1 MANKFLNI
9 GGGSVNLENGSV
21 SIYANSL
28 SAKNLT
34 PSFPIKTNSLNK
46 LVSEKLD
53 ISDVNN
59 LQSALESVI
68 TNPLTVQ
75 LTTNQTSFTQDN
87 QIVTKKYVDDNQV
100 VVETNYFLI

>member
-9 GGGSVNLENGSV
+9 GGGSINLSNGSV
-21 SIYANSL
+21 SIYASSL
-28 SAKNLT
+28 ASKELQ
-34 PSFPIKTNSLNK
+34 PSFPVKTDSLNK

-59 LQSALESVI
+59 LQEQLDSVL

-75 LTTNQTSFTQDN
+75 LTTNQTNFTQDQN
-87 QIVTKKYVDDNQV
+87 HRHI
-100 VVETNYFLI
+100 FL

>member
-1 MANKFLNI
+1 
-9 GGGSVNLENGSV
+9 V

-28 SAKNLT
+28 SAKNLN
-34 PSFPIKTNSLNK
+34 PSFPVKTNSLNK
-46 LVSEKLD
+46 FVSERLD